1 MTAFSS
7 EAELR
12 KFLRQLRALTLG
24 PMPWGEEEES
34 LEEDQSCLFPPR
46 VPQSERGRP
55 CSCRGEEALGVWA
68 SGAGRVWGLKA
79 QDKKRLRA
87 TRCLWT
93 TERGSNVLG

>member
-34 LEEDQSCLFPPR
+34 LEEDQSCLFPP
-46 VPQSERGRP
+46 EF
-55 CSCRGEEALGVWA
+55 
-68 SGAGRVWGLKA
+68 
-79 QDKKRLRA
+79 LRA
-87 TRCLWT
+87 
-93 TERGSNVLG
+93 RGDVPAAAEGRELLACGPPGPGESGD